1 VAISDGQLA
10 RGVRIICFLMK
21 PVTRRLAVCATA
33 LACLAQPS
41 AACCALSSARHHA
54 VNADQSVIIL
64 WDEAQ
69 QRQHFIRKASF
80 HSTDDDVGFLVPV
93 PSMPELSESGESA
106 FQLLSTITAPPPAA
120 AGFPLG
126 CAAVAP
132 AASYRAVGVRVLA
145 QQKVAGFDASVLAA
159 DSGRDLSRWLN
170 RHGFSLSPAVATW
183 AEPYIQQN
191 WRFVALKLAKP
202 DPAKP
207 KVDASSLRLSF
218 QTARPLFPYRE
229 PESATAARAL
239 QASPRLLRIYFIA
252 SRAHHGS
259 LGDGQPWSGRTVW
272 SGDISRWRTDLLALL
287 KLPATTAPGTWWLT
301 ECEDRW
307 AYTTAPGDLW
317 FAPEKRNR
325 TVRRPR
331 IPTDLALTSALS
343 MAGLCLLRRR
353 FCNLHP
359 SPSAQ

>member
-1 VAISDGQLA
+1 
-10 RGVRIICFLMK
+10 MK
-21 PVTRRLAVCATA
+21 TVTRRLAAACATA

-41 AACCALSSARHHA
+41 AACCALSPARHHA

-80 HSTDDDVGFLVPV
+80 RSSDDDVGFLVPV
-93 PSMPELSESGESA
+93 PSMPELSESGDSA
-106 FQLLSTITAPPPAA
+106 FPLLSTITAPPPPA

-170 RHGFSLSPAVATW
+170 RNGFSLSPAVAAW
-183 AEPYIQQN
+183 ADPYIQQQ

-202 DPAKP
+202 DPSQP
-207 KVDASSLRLSF
+207 KVAAQSLRLSF
-218 QTARPLFPYRE
+218 QTDRPLFPYRE
-229 PESATAARAL
+229 PESATAAREL

-259 LGDGQPWSGRTVW
+259 LGNGQPWSGRTVW
-272 SGDISRWRTDLLALL
+272 SGDITRWRTDLLALL
-287 KLPATTAPGTWWLT
+287 KLPAATAPGTWWLT
-301 ECEDRW
+301 EFEDRW
-307 AYTTAPGDLW
+307 AYETAPGDLW
-317 FAPEKRNR
+317 FSPEKRNR

-331 IPTDLALTSALS
+331 IPTDIALTSALS